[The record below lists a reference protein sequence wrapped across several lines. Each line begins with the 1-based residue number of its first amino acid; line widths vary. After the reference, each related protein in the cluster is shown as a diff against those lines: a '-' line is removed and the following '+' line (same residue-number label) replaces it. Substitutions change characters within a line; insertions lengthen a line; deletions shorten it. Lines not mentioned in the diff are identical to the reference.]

1 MHQVTLLF
9 FILFLFFNDLFS
21 FVISVFPSGRLTLG
35 DNPYSGLPLLPP
47 GLGVGPAGRRLK
59 HLHLDSAGL
68 KELPAPV
75 LQCR

>member
-1 MHQVTLLF
+1 M
-9 FILFLFFNDLFS
+9 FS
-21 FVISVFPSGRLTLG
+21 FVISVLPSGRLTLG